1 MPYNSKSILKDSSQ
15 LQPVPQ
21 YFNKD
26 TDSFEVVEGKNGGAN
41 VNVVGSKNLNHGLVT
56 VDTAGIKVQLP
67 NVPCIEVTVIAR
79 KENTGSI
86 FAGGPSVSATSF
98 GVELEA
104 KESYTFKVSNV
115 NLIYIDSSVGGEG
128 ISYVAV

>member
-15 LQPVPQ
+15 QQPVPQ

-26 TDSFEVVEGKNGGAN
+26 TDSFEVAEGKNGGAN

-56 VDTAGIKVQLP
+56 VDTPGISKQLP

-79 KENTGSI
+79 KGNTGSI
-86 FAGGPSVSATSF
+86 FAGGIGVSASSF
-98 GVELEA
+98 GVELGA
-104 KESYTFKVSNV
+104 DGSYTFKVSNANMV
-115 NLIYIDSSVGGEG
+115 YIDSSVGGEG